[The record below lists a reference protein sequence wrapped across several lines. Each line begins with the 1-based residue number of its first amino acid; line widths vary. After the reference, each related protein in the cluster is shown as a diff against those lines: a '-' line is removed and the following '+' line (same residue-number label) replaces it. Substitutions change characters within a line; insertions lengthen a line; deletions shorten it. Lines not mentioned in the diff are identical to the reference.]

1 MEEKE
6 ALLKFISEFDF
17 SHFVKATLSVPK
29 IEAIKTI
36 LIKKTIVKKQEHI
49 QFVYR
54 YPTKD
59 ITKNYDFKSFKIE
72 LERILTHKEFE
83 IGNFFFETKD
93 VILKWKKGVWLLKNV
108 KASMKKPET
117 ISHDHIKNRFVEEQ
131 ADYLKL
137 LGITNHEG
145 QIFAASQDKFKQIH
159 RFVEILSPI
168 FEKWSDQKKL
178 HIADMG
184 CGKGYLT
191 FALYD
196 YLTNKKQLNTI
207 MEGVEIR
214 SELVQICNQYAE
226 KVGFKNLKFIKNTI
240 QSYENPSINAI
251 IALHACNTATCD
263 AIFKGI
269 KQDVDFIIVA
279 PCCHQQV
286 RKDIIIENADNS
298 LQEIMKYGIFAER
311 HAEILTDLIRIKILN
326 AFGYQCKA
334 IEFISDFHTHKN
346 VMIIAQK
353 HKKHV
358 DKSIIYSE
366 IEALMHQY
374 GLKRHYLLELLP
386 KDYQM

>member
-1 MEEKE
+1 MKE
-6 ALLKFISEFDF
+6 QESLLRFITEFDF
-17 SHFVKATLSVPK
+17 NHFIKATLSVPK
-29 IEAIKTI
+29 IESIKTI
-36 LIKKTIVKKQEHI
+36 LIKKTLVKKQEQI

-59 ITKNYDFKSFKIE
+59 ITKNFDFNTFKTE
-72 LERILTHKEFE
+72 LERILIHREFE
-83 IGNFFFETKD
+83 IGNFFFETNDITLNYKKGIWYIK
-93 VILKWKKGVWLLKNV
+93 ILKPSL
-108 KASMKKPET
+108 KKPNT
-117 ISHDHIKNRFVEEQ
+117 ISHNHIKNRFVEET

-137 LGITNHEG
+137 LGITNQDG
-145 QIFAASQDKFKQIH
+145 QIYASSQDKFKQIH

-168 FEKWSDQKKL
+168 FEKWSNQKKL
-178 HIADMG
+178 QIADMG

-196 YLTNKKQLNTI
+196 YLTHKKEIVTSI
-207 MEGVEIR
+207 EGVEIR
-214 SELVQICNQYAE
+214 NELVQNGNEYAE

-240 QSYENPSINAI
+240 QSYENPNINAI

-269 KQDVDFIIVA
+269 KQNAEFIIVA

-286 RKDIIIENADNS
+286 RKDILIENADPS
-298 LQEIMKYGIFAER
+298 LQEILKYGIFAER

-334 IEFISDFHTHKN
+334 VEFISDFHTHKN

-353 HKKHV
+353 QKKNI
-358 DKSIIYSE
+358 DKSKIYME
-366 IEALMHQY
+366 IETLMHQY

-386 KDYQM
+386 KDHQI

>member
-1 MEEKE
+1 MQDKE

-17 SHFVKATLSVPK
+17 NHFIKATLSVPK

-59 ITKNYDFKSFKIE
+59 ITKNYDFKTFKIE
-72 LERILTHKEFE
+72 LERILSKKEFE
-83 IGNFFFETKD
+83 IGNFFFETHD
-93 VILKWKKGVWLLKNV
+93 INLNWKKGVWQLKTL
-108 KASMKKPET
+108 KASMQKPET
-117 ISHDHIKNRFVEEQ
+117 ISHDHIKNRFVEEK

-168 FEKWSDQKKL
+168 FEKWSAQKKI

-214 SELVQICNQYAE
+214 SELVQICNQYTE

-269 KQDVDFIIVA
+269 KQNVEFIIVA

-286 RKDIIIENADNS
+286 RKDILIENADPS

-311 HAEILTDLIRIKILN
+311 HAEILTDLIRVKILN

-353 HKKHV
+353 HKKHL

-366 IEALMHQY
+366 IEALMHKY